1 MTCRS
6 RYRPETAF
14 HIDVQID
21 PAVRLKAQIIQ
32 NCIPSV
38 IACLMYTTH
47 MYVHVSTFMLCYL
60 QTISS
65 WFSVMVSGHQLF
77 RWLNPLMLKT

>member
-14 HIDVQID
+14 HIDIQID
-21 PAVRLKAQIIQ
+21 PDVCLKAQIIH

-38 IACLMYTTH
+38 ISGSMYTTH
-47 MYVHVSTFMLCYL
+47 MYVHLSTFVLCC
-60 QTISS
+60 
-65 WFSVMVSGHQLF
+65 VVLF
-77 RWLNPLMLKT
+77 ADNFKLVFCDGVWPSAV